1 MTVLLV
7 MMALLVMIVQPVM
20 TGLLVMMARRAMIAQ
35 PVTTA
40 HVMIGLLVMMARRAM
55 IAQPVTTAHVM
66 IGLLVMIVQPVM
78 TAHVMTARRGLS
90 AAIVLTAHQEATDL
104 PVRVVTTAP
113 PVSLLM
119 TGSLAP
125 SAHRAM
131 VLATVRRAPNRESV
145 LIPATGVGPR
155 ATPVRVTPIPARTAP
170 LSVPVT
176 TAPK

>member
-40 HVMIGLLVMMARRAM
+40 HVMTGLLVMMARPAM
-55 IAQPVTTAHVM
+55 IAQPVTTARR
-66 IGLLVMIVQPVM
+66 GLSAAIVL

-119 TGSLAP
+119 TGFLAP

>member
-40 HVMIGLLVMMARRAM
+40 HVMTGLLVMMARPAM
-55 IAQPVTTAHVM
+55 IAQPVTTARR
-66 IGLLVMIVQPVM
+66 GLSAAIVL

>member
-1 MTVLLV
+1 MTV
-7 MMALLVMIVQPVM
+7 LLVMIVQPVM
-20 TGLLVMMARRAMIAQ
+20 TGLLVMMARPAMIAQ

-55 IAQPVTTAHVM
+55 IA
-66 IGLLVMIVQPVM
+66 QPVM

-119 TGSLAP
+119 TGFLAP

>member
-1 MTVLLV
+1 MTAHVMTV
-7 MMALLVMIVQPVM
+7 LLVMIVQPVM
-20 TGLLVMMARRAMIAQ
+20 TGLLVMMARPAMIAQ

-40 HVMIGLLVMMARRAM
+40 HVMTALLVM
-55 IAQPVTTAHVM
+55 IVQPVMTAHVM
-66 IGLLVMIVQPVM
+66 TALLVMIVQPVM

-119 TGSLAP
+119 TGFLAP

>member
-1 MTVLLV
+1 
-7 MMALLVMIVQPVM
+7 
-20 TGLLVMMARRAMIAQ
+20 
-35 PVTTA
+35 
-40 HVMIGLLVMMARRAM
+40 MIGLLVMMARRAM

-66 IGLLVMIVQPVM
+66 TALLVMIVQPVMTAHVMTALLVMIVQPVM

-119 TGSLAP
+119 TGFLAP

>member
-7 MMALLVMIVQPVM
+7 MMARPAMIV
-20 TGLLVMMARRAMIAQ
+20 LLVMMARPATTVR
-35 PVTTA
+35 PVMTA
-40 HVMIGLLVMMARRAM
+40 HVMIVRPVMTAHVMTAPATTVRPVMTVLLVMMARPAM
-55 IAQPVTTAHVM
+55 IVR
-66 IGLLVMIVQPVM
+66 PVM

-104 PVRVVTTAP
+104 PVRVVMTVL

-119 TGSLAP
+119 TGSRAP
-125 SAHRAM
+125 SAHRAT
-131 VLATVRRAPNRESV
+131 VPATVLPAPNRESV

-155 ATPVRVTPIPARTAP
+155 ATPVHATPIPARTAP
-170 LSVPVT
+170 LSVPVK